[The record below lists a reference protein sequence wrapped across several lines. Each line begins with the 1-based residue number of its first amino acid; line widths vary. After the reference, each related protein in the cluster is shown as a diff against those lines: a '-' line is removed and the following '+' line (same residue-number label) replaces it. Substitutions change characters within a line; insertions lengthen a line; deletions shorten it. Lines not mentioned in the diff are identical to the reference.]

1 MTWDGFDELNDQ
13 DFREA
18 KEKAPAAVRSNASA
32 SYEAVLSTLEGLS
45 DEDLTIRPKGQ
56 DGPSWSW
63 IIGANTYRHYQ
74 EHREEMAAWREKEN
88 A

>member
-13 DFREA
+13 DSREA